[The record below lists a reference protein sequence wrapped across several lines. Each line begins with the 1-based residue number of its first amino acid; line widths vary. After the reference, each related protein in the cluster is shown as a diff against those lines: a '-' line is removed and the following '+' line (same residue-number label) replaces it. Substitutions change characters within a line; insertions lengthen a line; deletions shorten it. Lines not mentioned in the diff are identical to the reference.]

1 MRFEGKRN
9 TVLFFIFLFVPSVAL
24 FGLTGSRNLSDYV
37 TTSFYISVSLASL
50 VILAM
55 TKSDDKY
62 YKNLSLPNLLGAV
75 ILALIMTA
83 FSWGLS
89 SQLKNPDMLL
99 SVGTMSLTAM
109 STSVST
115 TFLSMLVYG
124 LVFVAT
130 SEELLKLP
138 MFAEGKERWGK
149 GYKIGKI
156 TIPGILVYVGFPVGF
171 WAALHGIIAYQDPVM
186 IIPAAFNGILLIVYL
201 WKTECIL
208 GCIFGHWLYNGFITT
223 ITFINGRAD
232 VPPEMPFFPNI
243 LSSSYYSNSGFIY
256 DLVLFMIIAIAILL
270 FLLPSLRSD
279 KSNIR

>member
-9 TVLFFIFLFVPSVAL
+9 TVLFFIFLFIPSVAL
-24 FGLTGSRNLSDYV
+24 FGLTGSRNLGDYV

-115 TFLSMLVYG
+115 TFLSLLVYG

-149 GYKIGKI
+149 GYKIGRA
-156 TIPGILVYVGFPVGF
+156 TLPGVVVYVGFPVGF
-171 WAALHGIIAYQDPVM
+171 WAALHGILAYSDPVM
-186 IIPAAFNGILLIVYL
+186 IIPAAFNGILLIIYL
-201 WKTECIL
+201 WKAECIL
-208 GCIFGHWLYNGFITT
+208 GCIFAHFLYNSFITT
-223 ITFINGRAD
+223 ITFINGTANI
-232 VPPEMPFFPNI
+232 PTGMPFLPNI
-243 LSSSYYSNSGFIY
+243 FDANYYSNSGFIY
-256 DLVLFMIIAIAILL
+256 DIVLFLIIAIALLL
-270 FLLPSLRSD
+270 FLIPSLRSD
-279 KSNIR
+279 KNKG